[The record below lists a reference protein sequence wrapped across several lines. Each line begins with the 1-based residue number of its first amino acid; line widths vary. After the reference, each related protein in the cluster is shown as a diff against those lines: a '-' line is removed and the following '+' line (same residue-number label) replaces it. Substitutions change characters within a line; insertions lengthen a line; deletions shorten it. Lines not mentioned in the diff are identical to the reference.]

1 MKTQSKEPIQPI
13 LAIGGGKF
21 YLNFNI
27 GQKQDEEHGEYYE
40 ADTVEV
46 SDTNYDTLV
55 EALIRTRYSLS
66 NEIAMINNR
75 IAFPADTDK
84 TAEFEAYQAWR
95 IMAKETAVNALNAF
109 RI

>member
-21 YLNFNI
+21 YFHFNI
-27 GQKQDEEHGEYYE
+27 EQKQDEEHGEYYQ

-46 SDTNYDTLV
+46 GDISYDTLV

-75 IAFPADTDK
+75 IAEPDNLEK
-84 TAEFEAYQAWR
+84 LAEFEAYQAWR
-95 IMAKETAVNALNAF
+95 LKAKEEALNALVDK
-109 RI
+109 